1 MSTPV
6 RVRPRTLSTNPT
18 PRVAAQPEAPPSEPV
33 DPWKWDGE
41 ALTLDDGVHAER
53 WTIDRGEDVT
63 TLICYSGPDKVMRF
77 RGVPDFRGQVHSWE
91 YLNNWVAGWKPLHHP
106 EVLPHVTAAFER
118 IQNELAADR
127 AQKAEAEANR
137 PMTAEEVLTAARSI
151 TNGQCVRAVVIDG
164 EDPRS
169 AVPVDP
175 AQLSRIRLKPSVRT
189 VGLVY
194 VAEGFNGP
202 EFRNKALRGVD
213 ELLAEQACSYIQ
225 QRGVRKWRGLNR
237 TERVNLIDS
246 GNLFD

>member
-1 MSTPV
+1 MV
-6 RVRPRTLSTNPT
+6 STNQT
-18 PRVAAQPEAPPSEPV
+18 PRAAAQPEAPLPEPI

-41 ALTLDDGVHAER
+41 ALTLDDGKHAER

-106 EVLPHVTAAFER
+106 EVLPHVTTAFER
-118 IQNELAADR
+118 IQNELATDR
-127 AQKAEAEANR
+127 ANRAEAEAKR
-137 PMTAEEVLTAARSI
+137 PMTAAEVLDAARLVR
-151 TNGQCVRAVVIDG
+151 GQSVRAVIIDG

-175 AQLSRIRLKPSVRT
+175 AQLSRIRLAPSVRT

-194 VAEGFNGP
+194 VATGFNGA

-213 ELLAEQACSYIQ
+213 ELLAEQACAFVQ
-225 QRGVRKWRGLNR
+225 QRGVKKWRSLNH
-237 TERVNLIDS
+237 TERIALIDS
-246 GNLFD
+246 GHLFD